1 MIPFESANYFTEVGK
16 VKMKV
21 YRNGVIE
28 VIDPTP
34 LPYCFA
40 PSKNEI
46 QTQAKM
52 ERTDFKTFDTGENVK
67 RYTFNVPQN
76 VKFFRNFQ
84 EAKSVSVYEA
94 DKKYVGVWMLDND
107 YVCGDY
113 PNVASWDTEED
124 DSGVK
129 PDPETANVPITAI
142 GIIYKGQKYAWTGLE
157 KGILQGAVDFIGE
170 NKIGLMKGWNSKFWD
185 VPFFMKRM
193 AYSNVRFD
201 YNSTRFLDLS
211 LAYRFMEKNFR
222 SQWSLEKVGKRF
234 FDMKKPFTN
243 TRLSLLPTEQL
254 KERVL
259 WDAEVT
265 EMIDTAKNLL
275 TNAPKDYSK
284 VCIQMAKQGH
294 IFPDQIF
301 GVHPI
306 KKTITVTPVLD
317 QYFLKYAHKL
327 GYVLPCKSGYNQRP
341 KYTGAWVEVY
351 ERGFFN
357 DVLQFDVDSLYPN
370 VILAYKLAPQG
381 HFDLIEPIVR
391 DLLAGKRNAKDKVER
406 WAYKISV
413 NALYGIFA
421 STFYRFKAVEVSD
434 QTCFHGRDILT
445 HTAEFLRSLGY
456 TVYYMD
462 TDSIFVHGTW
472 EERETIRN
480 LINDFVK
487 RTYNIENIKFGLES
501 HWKVIGFPRSTKG
514 EKAKK
519 KYYGIVHRDKTGE
532 VVDKFEEAGM
542 ETLRGDWTELAQ
554 MTQEALKKMQVE
566 GIPKEKMLEFYETTK
581 VNLYKGLY
589 DSLLVLE
596 KHMSKD
602 VLEYGKEKMGKSG
615 KMHKAGIPQHVKAF
629 KNATETGWVPNDMVQ
644 YGVVQ
649 YYMTGNNIPKLINLV
664 KPGEIDYQW
673 YVTKQID
680 PIVWR
685 LGIIEA
691 ITKYKKEKPTKEKTK
706 QTTL

>member
-1 MIPFESANYFTEVGK
+1 MIPFESANYFTELGK

-21 YRNGVIE
+21 YRNGEIE
-28 VIDPTP
+28 VVDPDP

-46 QTQAKM
+46 QTQARM
-52 ERTDFKTFDTGENVK
+52 ERTDFKAFDTGESVK
-67 RYTFNVPQN
+67 RYTFPMPQN
-76 VKFFRNFQ
+76 VKTFRNFQ
-84 EAKSVSVYEA
+84 EAKSISVYEA
-94 DKKYVGVWMLDND
+94 DKKYVGVWMLDGD
-107 YVCGDY
+107 LVCSDY
-113 PNVASWDTEED
+113 PNEAAWDTEED

-129 PDPETANVPITAI
+129 PDAETANVPITAV
-142 GIIYKGQKYAWTGLE
+142 GIIYKGQKYAWAGQE
-157 KGILQGAVDFIGE
+157 KATLQGAVDFIKE
-170 NKIGLMKGWNSKFWD
+170 NKISLLKGWNSKFWD
-185 VPFFMKRM
+185 VPFFMRRL
-193 AYSNVRFD
+193 AYNNVQFD
-201 YNSTRFLDLS
+201 YNSVRFLDLS

-243 TRLSLLPTEQL
+243 TRLSSLPLEQL

-265 EMIDTAKNLL
+265 EMIDSAKNLV

-301 GVHPI
+301 GVHPE

-341 KYTGAWVEVY
+341 KYKGAWVEVY

-370 VILAYKLAPQG
+370 VILAYRLAPQG
-381 HFDLIEPIVR
+381 RFDLIEPIVR

-421 STFYRFKAVEVSD
+421 STYYRFKAVEVSD

-456 TVYYMD
+456 SVYYMD

-472 EERETIRN
+472 EERETIHN
-480 LINDFVK
+480 LINDFV
-487 RTYNIENIKFGLES
+487 RQTYNVDNIKFGLENY
-501 HWKVIGFPRSTKG
+501 WKTIGFPRSTKG
-514 EKAKK
+514 EKVAK
-519 KYYGIVHRDKTGE
+519 KYYGTVGRDKTGAE
-532 VVDKFEEAGM
+532 VNKFEEAGM

-554 MTQEALKKMQVE
+554 MLQDTLKKMQINGV
-566 GIPKEKMLEFYETTK
+566 PKEKMLNFYEITK

-589 DSLLVLE
+589 DPLLVLE
-596 KHMSKD
+596 KHMSRSVETYGGVKKD
-602 VLEYGKEKMGKSG
+602 KNGKERRMP
-615 KMHKAGIPQHVKAF
+615 IPQHVKAF
-629 KNATETGWVPNDMVQ
+629 KNALETGWVPNDMIQ
-644 YGVVQ
+644 YGIVQ
-649 YYMTGNNIPKLINLV
+649 YYMTRGMIPKLTNLT
-664 KPGEIDYQW
+664 KADEIDYQW
-673 YVTKQID
+673 YCSRQID

-691 ITKYKKEKPTKEKTK
+691 ITKYKKERGEKTK